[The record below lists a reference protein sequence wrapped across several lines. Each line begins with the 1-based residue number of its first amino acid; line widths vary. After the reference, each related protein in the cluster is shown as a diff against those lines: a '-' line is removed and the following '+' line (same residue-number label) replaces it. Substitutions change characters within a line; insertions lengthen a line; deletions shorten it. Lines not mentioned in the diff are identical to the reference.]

1 MKEYFYNSKMWCES
15 KYPEMHKTCKLLAS
29 EEMKHLACITVI
41 IIIIRAIINLMK
53 PPIKR
58 AYKYIKEMVLN
69 IFKKKQPI
77 PKVPQPCVFKVDT
90 KVDIQ
95 KWIVQARLYI
105 ETLKEHRRK
114 DMLMMLVDEPQ
125 RERLESHSLFDRAIN
140 TDEHVEHLLNIIRT
154 MYTKKEGSPTDNKK
168 KFLKRTQ
175 RHDESIADYA
185 TEMIDTLYHAWPGLP
200 RNQ

>member
-1 MKEYFYNSKMWCES
+1 
-15 KYPEMHKTCKLLAS
+15 
-29 EEMKHLACITVI
+29 
-41 IIIIRAIINLMK
+41 
-53 PPIKR
+53 
-58 AYKYIKEMVLN
+58 
-69 IFKKKQPI
+69 
-77 PKVPQPCVFKVDT
+77 
-90 KVDIQ
+90 
-95 KWIVQARLYI
+95 
-105 ETLKEHRRK
+105 
-114 DMLMMLVDEPQ
+114 MLMMLVDEPQ